1 MENGFCQ
8 LFSSQNVN
16 FSSFLGNILTS
27 GLRIFFTP
35 DWSGMLRP
43 KVWVYA
49 AAQVFNSV
57 GIAFGSLIAFASY
70 QDFHGPILRNSLI
83 VIVIDAITCI
93 LCGVCVFATLGSLAF
108 SQGTS
113 VDKVRECA

>member
-1 MENGFCQ
+1 MSAIF
-8 LFSSQNVN
+8 FSKRQ
-16 FSSFLGNILTS
+16 FFFWILGTILIS

-70 QDFHGPILRNSLI
+70 QDFHGPILRN
-83 VIVIDAITCI
+83 
-93 LCGVCVFATLGSLAF
+93 
-108 SQGTS
+108 
-113 VDKVRECA
+113 R